1 MKSLMKSL
9 SQYIKES
16 LVVSLSNIP
25 EIVLAIRLLD
35 GKHHAIFYTEDNR
48 KSFKHLVYDIE
59 ETDEIKNEIDLF
71 NKWLVKFNGNG
82 YKTADELDR
91 LNDLHELSKDEVK
104 QLDWYDTWWKKV
116 GTIGQDWLIAQ

>member
-1 MKSLMKSL
+1 MKSL

-16 LVVSLSNIP
+16 FVTSLDDIP

-48 KSFKHLVYDIE
+48 KSFKHLVYDVE
-59 ETDEIKNEIDLF
+59 ETNEIKNEIDLF

-104 QLDWYDTWWKKV
+104 QLDWYDAWWKKV
-116 GTIGQDWLIAQ
+116 GAIGQDWLIAQ

>member
-1 MKSLMKSL
+1 MKSL
-9 SQYIKES
+9 SQYVKES
-16 LVVSLSNIP
+16 LIASLDDIP

>member
-1 MKSLMKSL
+1 MKSL
-9 SQYIKES
+9 SQYVKES
-16 LVVSLSNIP
+16 LIASLDDIP

-48 KSFKHLVYDIE
+48 KSFKHLVYDTE
-59 ETDEIKNEIDLF
+59 ETNEIKDEIDLF
-71 NKWLVKFNGNG
+71 NKWLVKFNGDG